1 MDVGKLQLESS
12 PFVFKWLRYWI
23 KHAVFSHW
31 LIQEN
36 KDWASLSIFHPL
48 CCWKSSF
55 PWCVCCVSIATV
67 FHIWSLVTGC
77 CNKRK
82 IVQVWAFPIHC
93 AAGSLFSPG
102 VSNLVLSP
110 ADAIKEKWA
119 SLSIFYPLCCWKSS
133 FLWCVCCASIATLCH
148 ISCFKSSF
156 SNRLI
161 KTEKRNIGQVW
172 AFIIQCAAGSLL
184 SPGVYAARP

>member
-55 PWCVCCVSIATV
+55 PWCVCCASIATV
-67 FHIWSLVTGC
+67 CHSHSTTNSLKAVGKLGMNPKNWARLDQFDNRDWARRAHQLHALLTRSALPTVATCMDLC
-77 CNKRK
+77 CSMPT
-82 IVQVWAFPIHC
+82 ILSVYGAATLSIYMFEMSVLTVQC
-93 AAGSLFSPG
+93 
-102 VSNLVLSP
+102 NLVNL
-110 ADAIKEKWA
+110 
-119 SLSIFYPLCCWKSS
+119 
-133 FLWCVCCASIATLCH
+133 
-148 ISCFKSSF
+148 
-156 SNRLI
+156 
-161 KTEKRNIGQVW
+161 
-172 AFIIQCAAGSLL
+172 
-184 SPGVYAARP
+184 